1 MKLLTGVSVADIS
14 TSGGRS
20 NLPIDANNIIWK
32 KHATGQYVGF
42 RKTGEQSG
50 TWWARVRDPST
61 GKQHY
66 KSLGEFAEFQRAK
79 QFDAALKAALEW
91 FRAADA
97 GVTPHKMT
105 VRHACERHVK
115 ALRAADGADK
125 ADETEKR
132 FMRLVYGDPLAR
144 IELGK
149 LKKANIEDWRNRV
162 AALPA
167 KVSRHKKVKKTIVT
181 RDRAP
186 ATLNRDM
193 VPLRAA
199 LNRALEDG
207 LVASDIAWRVA
218 LKPLKNADRRRGIY
232 LDRKER
238 SRLIEQAS
246 DEVKP
251 FLRGMSV
258 LPLRPGAL
266 AALTVADFNPKLKT
280 LRIGTDKTGGER
292 WITVPKATADF
303 LAEQAKSKLP
313 GAPLIGTAGGE
324 HWNKDRWKRPIRD
337 AVTAAKLPPATTAYT
352 LRHSVITD
360 LVTGGL
366 DLLTIAQISGTSV
379 AMIEAHYGHLRQDHA
394 AQALAAL
401 AL

>member
-1 MKLLTGVSVADIS
+1 MSEQIK
-14 TSGGRS
+14 TSGGRKA
-20 NLPIDANNIIWK
+20 LPIDSNRIAWL
-32 KHATGQYVGF
+32 KHSTGQYIGF

-50 TWWARVRDPST
+50 TWWARVRDPGT

-66 KSLGEFAEFQRAK
+66 KALGEFANQQQATRY
-79 QFDAALKAALEW
+79 DAALKAALEW
-91 FRAADA
+91 FRSADA
-97 GVTPHKMT
+97 GVTPHKLT

-132 FMRLVYGDPLAR
+132 FMRLVYGDPLAKV
-144 IELGK
+144 ELGK
-149 LKKANIEDWRNRV
+149 LKKATIEDWRNRV
-162 AALPA
+162 ATLPA
-167 KVSRHKKVKKTIVT
+167 KVSRHKKPKKKIVT

-207 LVASDIAWRVA
+207 LIASDIAWRVA
-218 LKPLKNADRRRGIY
+218 LKPVKNADRRRGLY
-232 LDRKER
+232 LERKER
-238 SRLIEQAS
+238 SRLIEQAA
-246 DEVKP
+246 DELKP
-251 FLRGMSV
+251 FLRGMSL

-266 AALTVADFNPKLKT
+266 AALTAGDFNPKLKS

-292 WITVPKATADF
+292 WIKVPPATSDF
-303 LAEQAKSKLP
+303 LAEQAKGKLP
-313 GAPLIGTAGGE
+313 AAPLIGTAGGQ
-324 HWNKDRWKRPIRD
+324 HWTKDRWKRPIRD
-337 AVTAAKLPPATTAYT
+337 AVTAAKLPQATTAYT

-394 AQALAAL
+394 AKALAAL